1 MVESTSRPASRV
13 GTAAAPRPGGQ
24 PEPGDAVY
32 ASDEVPVTWSAGAVQ
47 RPPRLLLTLLGDYW
61 WRRTEP
67 LPSAALVALLAEF
80 GVSDSAARAALSR
93 LTRNQLL
100 VTSKSGRR
108 TDLLLW
114 PGVTAVGR
122 PVEPGGFLD
131 SRAEPG
137 GP

>member
-1 MVESTSRPASRV
+1 MTETTSRRADRR
-13 GTAAAPRPGGQ
+13 GHAAGSGGQ
-24 PEPGDAVY
+24 ADLGPALY
-32 ASDEVPVTWSAGAVQ
+32 AGDEVPVTWSGGAVQ

-108 TDLLLW
+108 TVVRLSDRAARILDD
-114 PGVTAVGR
+114 GGGQIFSFGQASR
-122 PVEPGGFLD
+122 PWDGL
-131 SRAEPG
+131 
-137 GP
+137 

>member
-1 MVESTSRPASRV
+1 MVESTSRPASRRRAV
-13 GTAAAPRPGGQ
+13 AGSGSGGQ

-32 ASDEVPVTWSAGAVQ
+32 ASDEVPVTWSGGAVQ

-93 LTRNQLL
+93 LTRNGLL
-100 VTSKSGRR
+100 ITSKSGRR
-108 TDLLLW
+108 TVVRLSERAARILQD
-114 PGVTAVGR
+114 GR
-122 PVEPGGFLD
+122 RLSLSV
-131 SRAEPG
+131 SK
-137 GP
+137 GPTP

>member
-1 MVESTSRPASRV
+1 M
-13 GTAAAPRPGGQ
+13 
-24 PEPGDAVY
+24 
-32 ASDEVPVTWSAGAVQ
+32 Q

-100 VTSKSGRR
+100 VTSKSGL
-108 TDLLLW
+108 TYQ
-114 PGVTAVGR
+114 VTAFRGDHRKEDESTAHGADNTLGGR
-122 PVEPGGFLD
+122 ADE
-131 SRAEPG
+131 R
-137 GP
+137 